1 MSESGKVRQ
10 PLNFR
15 VVVCD
20 QCPLGR
26 LYVVPNTTVMTFS
39 AVDCCDSG
47 MTGEDML
54 EALASFHRE
63 QIRALVE
70 QFNKPIPLRLG
81 IIDV

>member
-1 MSESGKVRQ
+1 
-10 PLNFR
+10 
-15 VVVCD
+15 
-20 QCPLGR
+20 
-26 LYVVPNTTVMTFS
+26 
-39 AVDCCDSG
+39 

-54 EALASFHRE
+54 EALAGFHRE